1 MATDADGTESILPT
15 RSAAPGVEYAQP
27 PRLLGAPV
35 AGENRNRNDS
45 DVVLGGTWRMRVET
59 QHGQRIPEEA
69 SR

>member
-1 MATDADGTESILPT
+1 MATDAVGTEPILPT

-45 DVVLGGTWRMRVET
+45 DVVLGGTGV
-59 QHGQRIPEEA
+59 
-69 SR
+69 